1 MQISSALEKFRD
13 LELSKEELFQLLPRD
28 REKAASVIIASK
40 HVINLLSKYKLGKIN
55 KEFLL
60 NWVNVVWFS
69 ELFDYAD
76 NECDSI
82 ASVMNELEELD
93 EPNHVLDDKKIDQYI
108 AALKSNNERLLEW
121 KW

>member
-1 MQISSALEKFRD
+1 MQIKSALEKFRD

>member
-1 MQISSALEKFRD
+1 MQIKSALEKFRD

-28 REKAASVIIASK
+28 RKKAASVIISSK

-55 KEFLL
+55 KKFLL

-69 ELFDYAD
+69 ELFEYED

-108 AALKSNNERLLEW
+108 AALKNNKEV
-121 KW
+121 